1 MMAGELSQREGFRV
15 FLKEGSGEYQMEAE
29 EVRAESLGPGEHPR

>member
-1 MMAGELSQREGFRV
+1 MERRDSLVMAGEFV
-15 FLKEGSGEYQMEAE
+15 LKEGSGEYQMEAE